1 MAFQWSRCA
10 GYFAAAVTAVSLAA
24 CGSSSV
30 ESQLEPSR
38 IIAFGDGQSDIGQSG
53 SRFTVNGVEGRAN
66 WTEEVAAAYGR
77 SITPANQ
84 GGASY
89 AWGNTRV
96 AATPDAAGDASTPT
110 LGDQIGNFLSSD
122 AFSGNELVLL
132 SSGTSDVIVVA
143 RQALNGEIT
152 QAEAMTQMRTIS
164 AQLRD
169 QVGRLRDS
177 GARYIVVIGTYDL
190 GRSIWARNID
200 QVAFLESL
208 SNEFNAGFK
217 IAMEDIQYQPNVLYV
232 DFEQYMNAVT
242 AEPQLYAIN
251 NIDQPICNSIDPGPG
266 IGIGD
271 GQVDS
276 ALCTLSTLVSAEV
289 DRYGYADDVYFT
301 PAVQRQFGNWAAGVI
316 RDRW

>member
-10 GYFAAAVTAVSLAA
+10 GYLAAAVTAVSLAA

-152 QAEAMTQMRTIS
+152 QAQAMTQMRTIS

-169 QVGRLRDS
+169 QVGRLRDN

-208 SNEFNAGFK
+208 SSEFNAGFK
-217 IAMEDIQYQPNVLYV
+217 IAMEDIRYQPNVLYV
-232 DFEQYMNAVT
+232 DFEQYMNAVIS
-242 AEPQLYAIN
+242 EPQWYALN

-301 PAVQRQFGNWAAGVI
+301 PAVQRQFGNWAAGLI